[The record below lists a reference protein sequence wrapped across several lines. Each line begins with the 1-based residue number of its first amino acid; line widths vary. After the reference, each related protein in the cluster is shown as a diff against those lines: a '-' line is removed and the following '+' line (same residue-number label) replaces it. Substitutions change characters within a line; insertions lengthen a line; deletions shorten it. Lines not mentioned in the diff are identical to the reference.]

1 MEEMVEKQ
9 QSIEFQKNSLF
20 LFHSIAYAG
29 LQYLYEEQSAYS
41 NGVNG
46 RGQT

>member
-20 LFHSIAYAG
+20 LFHSIAG

-46 RGQT
+46 RGQTW